1 MTVEYDRTE
10 LRDLEAGYTLLVGD
24 TARDKKGRLTKLY
37 LNGDAEIE
45 ARRALARL
53 LRNGKPLDSLLR
65 HMLACL
71 FDSRPTGDPVVD
83 KLLDTNQ
90 IERQLVF
97 TRGKGRGIQAMRHRE
112 IAEKVFAE
120 RYKHPDKSVTEIEKD
135 VANELGISEET
146 IKAATYRFRNRFKPM
161 RGRLKPVRGK
171 G

>member
-1 MTVEYDRTE
+1 MIMTVEHDQTE
-10 LRDLEAGYTLLVGD
+10 RDLWAAYMLLVGD
-24 TARDKKGRLTKLY
+24 TVRDEKGRLTKLY

-83 KLLDTNQ
+83 TLLDTNP

-97 TRGKGRGIQAMRHRE
+97 KRDRGSGEQAMRHRE

-120 RYKHPDKSVTEIEKD
+120 RYKHPDKSVTDIEGE
-135 VANELGISEET
+135 VANDLEISEET
-146 IKAATYRFRNRFKPM
+146 VKAATHRFRNRFKPA
-161 RGRLKPVRGK
+161 RGLG
-171 G
+171 